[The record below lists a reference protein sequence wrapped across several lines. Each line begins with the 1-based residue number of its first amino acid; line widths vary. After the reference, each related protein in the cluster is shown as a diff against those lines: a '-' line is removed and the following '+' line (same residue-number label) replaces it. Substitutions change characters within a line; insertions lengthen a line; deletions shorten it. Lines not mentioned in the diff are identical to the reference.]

1 MRPVP
6 SRSEA
11 GVPGTAPVLVLSGE
25 DDFTPF
31 IRDEFALPAAVDV
44 VLAGTGADDEVRAS
58 NIELDVEGHPSFD
71 LLLAS
76 GESAHITLAVTG
88 AQSVSNA
95 VLAAALAERLG
106 IDAAT
111 MEAAFKR
118 LAITGRRQE
127 LRRAACGARVIDDT
141 YNASPESTAAALD
154 LLEMLPVSGR
164 RIAVLGEIGELGEEG
179 PRLHALVGS
188 YAAAK
193 KPDLLV
199 CVGTACA
206 EEMAAA
212 ARLMGMPARSV
223 AIAGDT
229 ERATELVRQSL
240 RSDDTLL
247 VKGSRFLGLDRLVE
261 EVC

>member
-1 MRPVP
+1 M
-6 SRSEA
+6 
-11 GVPGTAPVLVLSGE
+11 
-25 DDFTPF
+25 
-31 IRDEFALPAAVDV
+31 
-44 VLAGTGADDEVRAS
+44 
-58 NIELDVEGHPSFD
+58 
-71 LLLAS
+71 
-76 GESAHITLAVTG
+76 AVTG

-199 CVGTACA
+199 CVGTVCA

>member
-1 MRPVP
+1 
-6 SRSEA
+6 
-11 GVPGTAPVLVLSGE
+11 
-25 DDFTPF
+25 
-31 IRDEFALPAAVDV
+31 
-44 VLAGTGADDEVRAS
+44 
-58 NIELDVEGHPSFD
+58 
-71 LLLAS
+71 
-76 GESAHITLAVTG
+76 
-88 AQSVSNA
+88 
-95 VLAAALAERLG
+95 
-106 IDAAT
+106 
-111 MEAAFKR
+111 
-118 LAITGRRQE
+118 
-127 LRRAACGARVIDDT
+127 
-141 YNASPESTAAALD
+141 
-154 LLEMLPVSGR
+154 MLPVSGR

>member
-1 MRPVP
+1 
-6 SRSEA
+6 
-11 GVPGTAPVLVLSGE
+11 
-25 DDFTPF
+25 
-31 IRDEFALPAAVDV
+31 
-44 VLAGTGADDEVRAS
+44 
-58 NIELDVEGHPSFD
+58 
-71 LLLAS
+71 
-76 GESAHITLAVTG
+76 
-88 AQSVSNA
+88 
-95 VLAAALAERLG
+95 
-106 IDAAT
+106 
-111 MEAAFKR
+111 
-118 LAITGRRQE
+118 
-127 LRRAACGARVIDDT
+127 
-141 YNASPESTAAALD
+141 
-154 LLEMLPVSGR
+154 MLPVSGR

-229 ERATELVRQSL
+229 ARATELVRQSL
-240 RSDDTLL
+240 RPDDTLL